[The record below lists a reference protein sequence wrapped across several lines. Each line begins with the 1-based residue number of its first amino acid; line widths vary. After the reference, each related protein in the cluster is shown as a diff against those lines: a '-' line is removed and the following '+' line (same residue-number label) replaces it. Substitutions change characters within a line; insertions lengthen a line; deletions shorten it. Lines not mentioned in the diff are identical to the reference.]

1 MSVRH
6 LALVVDLTGLSP
18 SCKLLLY
25 ALAIAAT
32 PDGHALVTNT
42 ELQRS
47 TGLSERA
54 IRDNMAKLR
63 KTGTVR
69 TLPGTYNHHVLR
81 LDPELRWP
89 LGGQ

>member
-6 LALVVDLTGLSP
+6 LALVADLVGISP

-25 ALAIAAT
+25 GLAIGAT
-32 PDGHALVTNT
+32 PDGHSLLTGS
-42 ELQRS
+42 ELRTL

-63 KTGTVR
+63 KVGTIR
-69 TLPGTYNHHVLR
+69 TLPGTYNHHTLH
-81 LDPELRWP
+81 LDPQLRWP
-89 LGGQ
+89 L